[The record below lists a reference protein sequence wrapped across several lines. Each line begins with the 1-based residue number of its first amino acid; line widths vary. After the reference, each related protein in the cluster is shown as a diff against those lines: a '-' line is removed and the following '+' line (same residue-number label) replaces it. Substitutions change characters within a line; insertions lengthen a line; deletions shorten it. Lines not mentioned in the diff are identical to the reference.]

1 MTLKQKAITGYVIV
15 AFIFAF
21 YSHNFGPFQH
31 YSFAYNLG
39 RGVVW
44 PFTIF
49 SGMGV
54 ILSVIVIAAY
64 AAFVFMGA
72 NSEAASEE

>member
-1 MTLKQKAITGYVIV
+1 MTIKQKLITGYVIV

-21 YSHNFGPFQH
+21 YSRSFGPFQN
-31 YSFAYNLG
+31 YNFSYNLG
-39 RGVVW
+39 RGLVW

-54 ILSVIVIAAY
+54 ILSLIVIAAY
-64 AAFVFMGA
+64 AAFVFMGD
-72 NSEAASEE
+72 NNTTSEEQ